1 MNIAITGSDGF
12 LGKNFYVFLKYSSK
26 HKIFLINKTTSKKN
40 FINILS
46 ISDIVF
52 HFAGSNRENKKEYFI
67 KNNIKLTEEIL
78 KILEQKQSSTK
89 LIFASTSQVENKNV
103 YGISKVKAENILLER
118 KFKKKIQ
125 VLILRLPNLFG
136 KWSKPYYNSVISTF
150 CKQAVLNKPL
160 KIHEEKIIKF
170 LYIDDIIKFLFSI
183 IKKKTKNKI
192 INKFSGEVKISL
204 SKLKYT
210 IENFKN
216 LKDDEIPNQISNKFI
231 KNLYSTYLTFVDLQN
246 IKKKLKSHKDHRGNF
261 VEIIKN
267 KKFGQISYISI
278 KPGKTRGSHFHM
290 TKTERFYLLEGRVKF
305 IFKNLYNNRFY
316 SKVLDTRDF
325 EFVCTIPGTL
335 HKLINTEKK
344 DAKLIIWSNEIY
356 DNKNHDTYSVNF

>member
-160 KIHEEKIIKF
+160 KIYEEKIIKF

-231 KNLYSTYLTFVDLQN
+231 KNLYSTYLTFVDLKN